1 MIDIPPLARVEAL
14 ENERAV
20 RQLITRY
27 FRICDD
33 LGPNTPFNE
42 LGELFTADSIW
53 EGKGRYAK
61 AFGRYNGRD
70 AIVAMIRSYCLPV
83 PHFTMTAHFL
93 TAENIHVSGSGAM
106 GEWMMLQTSDYT
118 DGRADL
124 RSAHLTIHCRNDS
137 GTWRISHFRTLNL
150 FSRRVE
156 RWSDVADIPVP
167 QSNQTETLA

>member
-1 MIDIPPLARVEAL
+1 MIDIPLLARVEAL

-83 PHFTMTAHFL
+83 PHFAMTAHFL
-93 TAENIHVSGSGAM
+93 TAENISVSGSGAT

-124 RSAHLTIHCRNDS
+124 RGMTVAHGRSAISVHSTCFRAASNV
-137 GTWRISHFRTLNL
+137 GATWPIFRYPNPI
-150 FSRRVE
+150 RRK
-156 RWSDVADIPVP
+156 P
-167 QSNQTETLA
+167 

>member
-1 MIDIPPLARVEAL
+1 MSNAALLARVEAL
-14 ENERAV
+14 ESEQAV
-20 RQLITRY
+20 RHLVARY

-33 LGPNTPFNE
+33 LGPGTPFVE
-42 LGELFTADSIW
+42 LGELFTVDAIW

-61 AFGRYNGRD
+61 AFGRYDGRE

-83 PHFTMTAHFL
+83 PHFAMTAHFL
-93 TAENIHVSGSGAM
+93 TAENISVNGPGAV
-106 GEWMMLQTSDYT
+106 GEWMMLQTSDYA

-124 RSAHLTIHCRNDS
+124 RSAHLNIQCRNEN
-137 GTWRISHFRTLNL
+137 GTWRINHFRTLNL

-167 QSNQTETLA
+167 QPNQTETPE

>member
-1 MIDIPPLARVEAL
+1 MIDIPLLARVEAL

-83 PHFTMTAHFL
+83 PHFAMTAHFL
-93 TAENIHVSGSGAM
+93 TAENISVSGSGAT
-106 GEWMMLQTSDYT
+106 GEWMMLQTSDY
-118 DGRADL
+118 
-124 RSAHLTIHCRNDS
+124 SDS
-137 GTWRISHFRTLNL
+137 GTWQISHFRTLNL